1 MQCLKM
7 DWKWKIMNKRQIIAS
22 LNSIANELDNSNLYK
37 EANTLTKIMMKLA
50 DDSQMT
56 LELDEPTNEL
66 DEPTN
71 SVLDKKI
78 PFSMYYGPNDE
89 PPGTPVRIGDM
100 IEYNIN
106 DWFGQIKDEIKRNGP
121 GDFLYYLNWFGGV
134 MRGLSRQVIEN
145 ANFSTDEQREF
156 QTYFETLERQY
167 TQKIAQEDTKDYK
180 RS

>member
-1 MQCLKM
+1 
-7 DWKWKIMNKRQIIAS
+7 MNKRQIIAS

-50 DDSQMT
+50 DDSQIT

-100 IEYNIN
+100 IEHNIN
-106 DWFGQIKDEIKRNGP
+106 DWFGQIKDEIKRNP
-121 GDFLYYLNWFGGV
+121 GDLLVFLDWFGGV
-134 MRGLSRQVIEN
+134 MRGLGRQVIEN

-156 QTYFETLERQY
+156 QTYFETLDNQY
-167 TQKIAQEDTKDYK
+167 REKIVQEVAKKFDKNKY
-180 RS
+180 RIN

>member
-1 MQCLKM
+1 
-7 DWKWKIMNKRQIIAS
+7 MNKRQILAS
-22 LNSIANELDNSNLYK
+22 LNNIANELDNSNLYK

-56 LELDEPTNEL
+56 LEFDEPTNELDEPTNEL

-89 PPGTPVRIGDM
+89 APGTPVRIGDM
-100 IEYNIN
+100 IDFKLN

-121 GDFLYYLNWFGGV
+121 GDFLFYLNWFNKS
-134 MRGLSRQVIEN
+134 MRDLSRQVIEN

>member
-1 MQCLKM
+1 
-7 DWKWKIMNKRQIIAS
+7 MNKRQIIAS

-121 GDFLYYLNWFGGV
+121 GDFLYYLNWFNGV

-145 ANFSTDEQREF
+145 ANFSTDEEREF

-167 TQKIAQEDTKDYK
+167 TQKIAQEDTKDYR